1 MYYNL
6 NYNLKEKKLN
16 SLIVGL
22 DMRGCPNRCRHC
34 WLGHAPNGN
43 LTGEDLRFVRDAFRP
58 YADRLEL
65 DTWVREPDYADDYRE
80 LWALRAEL
88 SDAVTPHFELM
99 SVWRAARDPGY
110 IPWLYEMGVRQVQ
123 LTLFGGERL
132 TDRYTGRRG
141 AYRDI
146 LESIERLL
154 RRGIAPRLQVFLNQ
168 ETAPGLGEVEAL
180 IRTLRLPERC
190 RDIGQEFAC
199 FVHAGS
205 CDGANQHNYSIWP
218 TRREV
223 AMIPSYLA
231 EHTLRHFGGE
241 SLDEV
246 FGQGE
251 GEWVRLLRGSE
262 ETQDIAAGVL
272 SHSSPGVV
280 LYLDAEM
287 NVYPN
292 VSAMEPQWRLGNLRA
307 DGAEAVLNAFL
318 QNRSPAQRVRAA
330 VPLGELVRAGGD
342 AGGEGLFTRDD
353 YIIYLLNKYCQAQA

>member
-1 MYYNL
+1 MNF
-6 NYNLKEKKLN
+6 NFKENKLN

-43 LTGEDLRFVRDAFRP
+43 LSREDLRFVRDAFHP
-58 YADRLEL
+58 YADKMEI

-80 LWALRAEL
+80 LWALRASL

-110 IPWLYEMGVRQVQ
+110 IPWLFELGVRRAQ
-123 LTLFGGERL
+123 LTLFGGERM

-154 RRGIAPRLQVFLNQ
+154 RQGIAPRLQVFLNQ
-168 ETAPGLGEVEAL
+168 ETARELGEVEAL
-180 IRTLRLPERC
+180 IRALRLPERC
-190 RDIGQEFAC
+190 RDIGQEFTC

-205 CDGANQHNYSIWP
+205 CDGANKHNYPIWP

-223 AMIPSYLA
+223 AMIPPFLT
-231 EHTLRHFGGE
+231 EHTLRHFGVE

-246 FGQGE
+246 FGRSE
-251 GEWVRLLRGSE
+251 GEWFQLLRDSG
-262 ETQDIAAGVL
+262 ETKDIAAHKL
-272 SHSSPGVV
+272 FHSSLGVV
-280 LYLDAEM
+280 FFLDAEM

-292 VSAMEPQWRLGNLRA
+292 VSAMEPQWRLGNLRR

-318 QNRSPAQRVRAA
+318 ENLPLAQRVRAM

-342 AGGEGLFTRDD
+342 SRGEGLFSRDD
-353 YIIYLLNKYCQAQA
+353 YIVYLLNKYCQAQA